1 MFMPKI
7 EFTIVYD
14 WLSKRMEL
22 SWPEKIILAHIL
34 RYGRS
39 QFGCFKSNGNIA
51 KNLGFSRVSVIRIIA
66 RLEDSGWV
74 VKRTYPARERSLFVN
89 QEKLDDMPLL
99 AGVKGCGK
107 PVKSSAAGSGAAP
120 QGGSGAAPP
129 GSGAAPQGGSGAAPP
144 RLNRN
149 SKESFLR
156 DIEERKEREERDFSF
171 SENLRER
178 AKPTAEQIEHRKKEL
193 LAQTAMMK
201 EQ

>member
-1 MFMPKI
+1 MPKI

-14 WLSKRMEL
+14 WLSRRTEL
-22 SWPEKIILAHIL
+22 SWPEKIVIAHIL

-51 KNLGFSRVSVIRIIA
+51 KSLGFSRVSVIRIIA
-66 RLEDSGWV
+66 RLEDSGWLI
-74 VKRTYPARERSLFVN
+74 KKTYPARERSLFVN

-107 PVKSSAAGSGAAP
+107 PVKSLDE
-120 QGGSGAAPP
+120 GSGAAPP

-156 DIEERKEREERDFSF
+156 DIEERKERRERDFSF

-178 AKPTAEQIEHRKKEL
+178 AKPTAAQIELRTRKL
-193 LAQTAMMK
+193 K
-201 EQ
+201 EQTVKMMEKL

>member
-1 MFMPKI
+1 MPKI

-14 WLSKRMEL
+14 WLAKRTEL
-22 SWPEKIILAHIL
+22 SWPEKIVLAHIL

-39 QFGCFKSNGNIA
+39 QYGCFKSNGNIA
-51 KNLGFSRVSVIRIIA
+51 RELGFSRVSVIRIIT
-66 RLEDSGWV
+66 RLEDSDWI
-74 VKRTYPARERSLFVN
+74 VKKTYPCRERSLFVN

-107 PVKSSAAGSGAAP
+107 PVKSLAEGSGAAP

-149 SKESFLR
+149 KKDSFLR
-156 DIEERKEREERDFSF
+156 NIEERKERRERNFSLL
-171 SENLRER
+171 EIRER
-178 AKPTAEQIEHRKKEL
+178 AKPTEEQVEQRKIRLKE
-193 LAQTAMMK
+193 QTAIMIK
-201 EQ
+201 ENL